1 MRSPFKCTFF
11 ALLSLVGCNPDSM
24 EPLLRARDLIH
35 DMQVLSYRYD
45 ALWPNPV
52 GTLDTLTGRMSF
64 CPGANVYFPYDYI
77 GTSKAY
83 DIVYLADKYQQ
94 INHQDSVVITYPD
107 EEIKKRPSIVSQ
119 NMLLMSSPV
128 TLLNKT
134 GWSQT
139 QDTVIAGNP
148 VADYRLVEMDTI
160 IDGNKIY
167 VELHIF
173 IDISSALVSR
183 YERRAFLNGKSS
195 QTITYNFTDYAF
207 TKGKR
212 LVYPMHR
219 GYVTKLSTDQNNV
232 VPLKAGQPAP
242 DFTATDVDGNNIH
255 LKSLRGR
262 KVLLDFSVINCG
274 YCKLAVEHFNREGY
288 KLPDHVAGIYVNP
301 EDTKSRVL
309 DYRSKLPIPF
319 PAVAGEKSVANAYG
333 VSAFPTFFLIDEKGI
348 IEKVVV
354 GYRPEFVQSL
364 TAISAQ

>member
-1 MRSPFKCTFF
+1 MKSLFRWAFF
-11 ALLSLVGCNPDSM
+11 ALISLAGCKHDPK
-24 EPLLRARDLIH
+24 EPLLRASDLIR
-35 DMQVLSYRYD
+35 DMHVLSYRYD

-52 GTLDTLTGRMSF
+52 GTLDTLSGSASF
-64 CPGANVYFPYDYI
+64 CPGTNRYFPYDYI
-77 GTSKAY
+77 GTGKAY

-94 INHQDSVVITYPD
+94 INHKDSVVITYPD

-134 GWSQT
+134 GWSQN
-139 QDTVIAGNP
+139 QDTVIGGNP
-148 VADYRLVEMDTI
+148 VADYRLIEMDTI

-195 QTITYNFTDYAF
+195 QTISYNFTDYEF
-207 TKGKR
+207 SEGQH
-212 LVYPMHR
+212 LVYPMHT
-219 GYVTKLSTDQNNV
+219 GYATKLSTDQNDL
-232 VPLKAGQPAP
+232 VPLKEGQPAP
-242 DFTATDVDGNNIH
+242 GFSVTDVDGNTVD

-262 KVLLDFSVINCG
+262 KVLLDFSVVNCG
-274 YCKLAVEHFNREGY
+274 YCKLAIEHFNREGY

-319 PAVAGEKSVANAYG
+319 PVVAGVKSVANAYG